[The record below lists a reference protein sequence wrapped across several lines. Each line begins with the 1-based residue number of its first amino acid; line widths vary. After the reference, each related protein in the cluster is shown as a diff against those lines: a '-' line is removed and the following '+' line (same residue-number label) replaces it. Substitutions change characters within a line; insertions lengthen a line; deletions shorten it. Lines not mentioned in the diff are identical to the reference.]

1 MAKIDYK
8 DIKTGD
14 SIPALVKSAIDRV
27 QISQFAAAA
36 NDFNPM
42 HVDEM
47 LAKANGYHG
56 VCAHSQLASSYI
68 EEMLRKFADNM
79 KIFNI
84 EVTFHKLIWPGDALT
99 SKGVVSKLYEEDG
112 QFKMDIELWT
122 ENQNQDVVLKGTAVC
137 VLESD
142 S

>member
-1 MAKIDYK
+1 MAKINYK

-14 SIPALVKSAIDRV
+14 QIPSLVKSAVDRV
-27 QISQFAAAA
+27 QISKFASAA

-42 HVDEM
+42 HVDET
-47 LAKANGYHG
+47 LAKANGYSG

-68 EEMLRKFADNM
+68 EEMVRKFADNM

-84 EVTFHKLIWPGDALT
+84 AVTFQKLIWPGDALT

-112 QFKMDIELWT
+112 KFKMDIELWT

-137 VLESD
+137 VLDSD